1 MTLYHE
7 NTSTLHVN
15 TEPNRNYFIP
25 FATETQVFNDRE
37 TSDRFHLLNGT
48 WDFRYYSDFRDLEE
62 NFLELPCKDKI
73 TVPGNWQL
81 QGFDH
86 PDYVNTRYPIPYN
99 PPFVPDE
106 NPAGLYHR
114 TFSISKKAGQDYLLN
129 FEGVDSCF
137 YLYVNGVFAGYSQV
151 SHMTHEFNVTK
162 LLKDGENSLWVL
174 VLKWCDGTYLECQD
188 KWRMSGI
195 FRDVFILERPEIRLQ
210 SFRVDAETDGS
221 VKIRL
226 NTNTAA
232 GTALEV
238 KARLLDAQGKE
249 LARGTSKDD
258 AISLKIEN
266 PVLWNAENPYLY
278 KLVLE
283 TEGECIGEKV
293 GFRKIQVI
301 DGAVCVNGTAIKI
314 KGTNRHESHPKTGF
328 YVPKDFAKMELQLM
342 KEHNIN
348 AIRTSHYP
356 PAPWFLQLCDE
367 MGFYVI
373 DEADIEAHGSV
384 DASHTVDNNWDY
396 SGICIL
402 GNVPEY
408 EKPILDRIQM
418 MVNRDYNRPCV
429 IFWSMGNESGY
440 SKAFEHAALWIKS
453 DDKSRLVHYESMHRT
468 DWFPEPEDSPRTLDV
483 VSRMYSP
490 TGWMAND
497 FLKDE
502 KEKRPFILCEYCHAM
517 GNGPGD
523 LEDYWQVIYSNKRF
537 AGGLIW
543 EWCDHGLY
551 EGDDEKGNPKFFYGG
566 DYNELIHDGNFCMDG
581 LVYPD
586 RTPHTGL
593 KEAKNV
599 YRPLRCELVDAKKGL
614 FRFTNCLD
622 FTNASVFNL
631 KWELTADGK
640 PVKTGDLTL
649 DIPPKSEKE
658 VSVNLSEE
666 TVNTGDSPANTGDSP
681 VILSECEGSPSLY
694 IKFTYL
700 RNGFEAGFDQLALN
714 SKVAACPHLK
724 TSLPEGKL
732 SATEDKRYITIEGK
746 NFTYIFDKRLAA
758 FTSMKIA
765 GEEILDKPLSFNHFR
780 APTDNDANIKNNWYK
795 YHLQEHFAK
804 VYSISLK
811 ETDGKALTISA
822 NIDLGWLI
830 YKNTFNVESEWT
842 VKGDG
847 KLSLES
853 KVKILDKRDYIPRFG
868 LRFFLKKN
876 FTDVNYYGYG
886 PHESYIDKH
895 QSTWKGI
902 FTAKVEEMYEPYVR
916 PQENSSHYGTDW
928 LTIGNGK
935 TLLAFSSNKSFSFNA
950 SEYSQEELAAK
961 KHRWELEKSGST
973 ILCLDCKMSGIG
985 SNSCGPFLLEKY
997 QFCEKEFDFRFDMS
1011 IVK

>member
-25 FATETQVFNDRE
+25 FARSEQVFNDRE
-37 TSDRFHLLNGT
+37 ASERFYLLNGQ

-62 NFLELPCKDKI
+62 NFLGLPCKDKI

-106 NPAGLYHR
+106 NPCGLYHR
-114 TFSISKKAGQDYLLN
+114 KFSLSKKDDQDYLLN

-137 YLYVNGVFAGYSQV
+137 YLYVNNEFAGYSQV
-151 SHMTHEFNVTK
+151 SHMTHEFNISK
-162 LLKDGENSLWVL
+162 FLKEGENTLTVL

-195 FRDVFILERPEIRLQ
+195 FRDVFILERPEKRLQ
-210 SFRVDAETDGS
+210 SFRVDAQIDGS
-221 VKIRL
+221 VKISP
-226 NTNTAA
+226 TFSKACSSHFEVTAV
-232 GTALEV
+232 LF
-238 KARLLDAQGKE
+238 DADGKE
-249 LARGTSKDD
+249 LTRAVSKKDV
-258 AISLKIEN
+258 INLKIEN

-278 KLVLE
+278 SLVLE
-283 TEGECIGEKV
+283 TEGECIGEKI

-328 YVPKDFAKMELQLM
+328 YVPKNFAKMELQLM

-356 PAPWFLQLCDE
+356 PAPWFLPLCDE

-384 DASHTVDNNWDY
+384 DASHTMDDNWNY
-396 SGICIL
+396 SGISL
-402 GNVPEY
+402 LANVPDY

-440 SKAFEHAALWIKS
+440 SKAFEHGALWIKNE
-453 DDKSRLVHYESMHRT
+453 DKSRLVHYESMHHM
-468 DWFPEPEDSPRTLDV
+468 DCYPEAEDSPRTLDV
-483 VSRMYSP
+483 VSRMYSSSV
-490 TGWMAND
+490 WMEND
-497 FLKDE
+497 FLKDD

-523 LEDYWQVIYSNKRF
+523 LEDYWQVIYSNRRF

-551 EGDDEKGNPKFFYGG
+551 EGDDENGNPKYFYGG

-599 YRPLRCELVDAKKGL
+599 YRPLRCELVDPEKAI

-622 FTNASVFNL
+622 FTNASAFAIN
-631 KWELTADGK
+631 WELTANGK
-640 PVKTGDLTL
+640 TVKRGHLNL
-649 DIPPKSEKE
+649 DIPPHSQKE
-658 VSVNLSEE
+658 VMIDDFAQEE
-666 TVNTGDSPANTGDSP
+666 FPVIHDEFP
-681 VILSECEGSPSLY
+681 VILSEVEGSLF
-694 IKFTYL
+694 IKFTYT
-700 RNGFEAGFDQLALN
+700 RNGLESGFDQLALN
-714 SKVAACPHLK
+714 NALAVCPGLK
-724 TSLPEGKL
+724 SLSHEESAKKL
-732 SATEDKRYITIEGK
+732 SAKEDARYITLEGE
-746 NFTYIFDKRLAA
+746 NFTYIFDKRLAS
-758 FTSMKIA
+758 FSSMKID
-765 GEEILDKPLSFNHFR
+765 GKEILDKPLSFNHFR
-780 APTDNDANIKNNWYK
+780 APTDNDSGIKNNWYK
-795 YHLQEHFAK
+795 YHLQEHFPK
-804 VYSISLK
+804 VYSVSLK
-811 ETDGKALTISA
+811 KDGAADSEVSITA

-830 YKNTFNVESEWT
+830 FKNSFNVESEWT

-847 KLSLES
+847 SLSVEN
-853 KVKILDKRDYIPRFG
+853 KVKVIDKRDYLPRFG
-868 LRFFLKKN
+868 LRFFLNKS
-876 FTDVNYYGYG
+876 FCHVNYFGYG

-895 QSTWKGI
+895 QSTWKGL
-902 FTAKVEEMYEPYVR
+902 FSAKVEDMYEPYVR

-928 LTIGNGK
+928 LTIGNGS
-935 TLLAFSSNKSFSFNA
+935 TLLAFTSSQSFSFNA
-950 SEYSQEELAAK
+950 SEFTQEELAAK
-961 KHRWELEKSGST
+961 KHAWELEKSGST
-973 ILCLDCKMSGIG
+973 VLCLDYKMSGVG

-997 QFCEKEFDFRFDMS
+997 QLSEKEFVFRFNMN
-1011 IVK
+1011 ILK